1 MGEARKD
8 ALRVDFDR
16 SVKLEFHGSTISS
29 DGGLLVYR
37 ELDEAFALT
46 VVADYVLMDL
56 RTGSNI
62 QHSLTALLR

>member
-16 SVKLEFHGSTISS
+16 SIKLEFHGATISS
-29 DGGLLVYR
+29 NGGLLADR

-46 VVADYVLMDL
+46 
-56 RTGSNI
+56 
-62 QHSLTALLR
+62 